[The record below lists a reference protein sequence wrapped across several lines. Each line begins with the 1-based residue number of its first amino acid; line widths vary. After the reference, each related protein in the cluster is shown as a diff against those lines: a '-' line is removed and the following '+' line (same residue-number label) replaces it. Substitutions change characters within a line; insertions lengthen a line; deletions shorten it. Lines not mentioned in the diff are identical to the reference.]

1 MKLLRKSMLLTAL
14 LSTTGLVLAAN
25 TPFAGTWKVN
35 LEKSILVG
43 DTVKFSSTGDVM
55 RLTGG
60 GESYEFKTDGTESK
74 TRFGAA
80 SWKKIDEK
88 TWEETDMVNGHL
100 DSKTTWT
107 LSADGKT
114 LTAHTTGNKPGGG
127 SFDDTSTY
135 VRTAGTKGL
144 AGTWK
149 NKEFKGS
156 APSLLTLSDIENGIA
171 FDEPDFKMK
180 ATGTFD
186 GKPGNVE
193 GPGIPAGAS
202 FFITRTGPHSFKM
215 TRTQN
220 GKPFDMSSWTVSPDG
235 KSLAVVT
242 RTAGTTDPPTKEVFE
257 KQ

>member
-1 MKLLRKSMLLTAL
+1 MKLLRKSISLAAVLGTA
-14 LSTTGLVLAAN
+14 SWVLAAS

-43 DTVKFSSTGDVM
+43 DTVKFGSTGDGM
-55 RLTGG
+55 RMTSGG
-60 GESYEFKTDGTESK
+60 DSYEFKADGSESK

-88 TWEETDMVNGHL
+88 TWEETDMVNGHV

-107 LSADGKT
+107 LSADGKA
-114 LTAHTTGNKPGGG
+114 LTARTTGDKPGGG
-127 SFDDTSTY
+127 KFDDTSTY
-135 VRTAGTKGL
+135 VRTGGTQGL

-156 APSLLTLSDIENGIA
+156 APSLLTLSDIENGLA
-171 FDEPDFKMK
+171 FDEPDFKLK
-180 ATGTFD
+180 ASGTFD
-186 GKPGNVE
+186 GKPGNVT

-202 FFITRTGPHSFKM
+202 FSLTRTGAHSFKM

-220 GKPFDMSSWTVSPDG
+220 GKPFDMSSWTVAPDG
-235 KSLAVVT
+235 KSLVVVT

>member
-107 LSADGKT
+107 L
-114 LTAHTTGNKPGGG
+114 
-127 SFDDTSTY
+127 
-135 VRTAGTKGL
+135 
-144 AGTWK
+144 
-149 NKEFKGS
+149 
-156 APSLLTLSDIENGIA
+156 
-171 FDEPDFKMK
+171 
-180 ATGTFD
+180 
-186 GKPGNVE
+186 
-193 GPGIPAGAS
+193 
-202 FFITRTGPHSFKM
+202 
-215 TRTQN
+215 
-220 GKPFDMSSWTVSPDG
+220 
-235 KSLAVVT
+235 
-242 RTAGTTDPPTKEVFE
+242 
-257 KQ
+257 

>member
-1 MKLLRKSMLLTAL
+1 MKQLRKSILLTAVL
-14 LSTTGLVLAAN
+14 GTSSLVLAAN
-25 TPFAGTWKVN
+25 SPFAGTWKVN

-43 DTVKFSSTGDVM
+43 DTVKFSSAGDVM
-55 RLTGG
+55 RMTSGG
-60 GESYEFKTDGTESK
+60 DSYGFKTDGSESK

-80 SWKKIDEK
+80 SWKKIDDK

-107 LSADGKT
+107 LSADDKT
-114 LTAHTTGNKPGGG
+114 LTARATGDKPGGG

-202 FFITRTGPHSFKM
+202 FSISRTGPHSFKM

-235 KSLAVVT
+235 KSLVVVT